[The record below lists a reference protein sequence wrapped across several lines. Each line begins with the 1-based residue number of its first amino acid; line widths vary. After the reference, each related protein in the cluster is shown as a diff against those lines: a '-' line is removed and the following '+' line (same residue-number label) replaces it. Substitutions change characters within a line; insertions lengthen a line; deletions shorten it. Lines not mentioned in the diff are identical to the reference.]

1 MPASDIDLIRFHLP
15 EPAWPPVAQWMQ
27 EHAVHVRVVRAR
39 RTKLGDYRVPRDGG
53 PPRITVNA
61 GLNPYAFLV
70 TLVHEFAH
78 HTAFLQDRRSAP
90 HGPVWRAEYQR
101 VMRPFLSPAVLPL
114 DVLTALNRHLQRA
127 PASSCADPQLIR
139 ALHRHDPE
147 PGLLLERLPERT
159 LFHFNGSIFVKGPRL
174 RKRFRC
180 RCLNNRRSYLLDP
193 LVEVVTHDPAMIGNA
208 S

>member
-1 MPASDIDLIRFHLP
+1 MPASDIDLIRQHLP
-15 EPAWPPVAQWMQ
+15 APAWPPVERWLK
-27 EHAVHVRVVRAR
+27 EHPVQVRVVRAR
-39 RTKLGDYRVPRDGG
+39 RTKLGDYRMPRDGG
-53 PPRITVNA
+53 SPRITVNA

-70 TLVHEFAH
+70 TLAHEFAH
-78 HTAFLQDRRSAP
+78 HTAFVQDKRSAP

-101 VMRPFLSPAVLPL
+101 VMQPFLSPLVLPP
-114 DVLTALNRHLQRA
+114 DVLSALHRHLQKA

-139 ALHRHDPE
+139 ALRRHDTE

-159 LFHFNGSIFVKGPRL
+159 LFHFHGSIYVKGPRL

-180 RCLNNRRSYLLDP
+180 RCLNNRRIYLLDP
-193 LVEVVTHDPAMIGNA
+193 LVEVVIHDPAVVGRA